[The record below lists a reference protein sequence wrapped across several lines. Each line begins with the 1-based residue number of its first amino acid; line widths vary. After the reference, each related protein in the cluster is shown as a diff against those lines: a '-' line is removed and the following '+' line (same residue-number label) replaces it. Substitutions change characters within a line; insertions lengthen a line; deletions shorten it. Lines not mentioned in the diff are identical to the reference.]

1 VSELVSFGE
10 LLCRRRRALD
20 LTQQQ
25 LAERVGCATTTIVKF
40 ENETRRPSREMA
52 ERLAEILQVSVVE
65 RAAFLQAARR
75 KEPAV
80 ARNSSTSDPE
90 LAAVQRPHVSALP
103 VPALPL
109 LGRDGEIAVLRDL
122 FRRPGCRLVTIVGPG
137 GIGKTR
143 LALQA
148 AAELAQQFVEGVAFV
163 GLASLASVD
172 ALLIAMAEATGCS
185 FEDTGDVRRQLV
197 DHLRPKRMLVLLD
210 SIEHL
215 LDHGAA
221 FDVVADLL
229 ERVPGLAL
237 LVTSRER
244 LSLQREWVF
253 ELQGLSTPPLP
264 RSSLDDA
271 TQDQIEVYPSASLFL
286 HHARRLRPGF
296 AATPAESAAIA
307 RICQAVEGLPLAIE
321 LSAAWTPTL
330 SCVEIADEIQSSI
343 DFLSAAV
350 RDLPPRHR
358 SMRVVF
364 DHSWR
369 LLAESEQQVMRRLA
383 VFRGGFTRK
392 AAEHVAGATLSQ
404 LSSLVAKSLV
414 RRTAEG
420 RYDLHELIGQYSTAQ
435 LKEAGEE
442 AVASHAHAE
451 YYLAFA
457 ANSLGRLQG
466 AGQRQALDDLHL
478 DLDNLRAAWNWAATH
493 GLVGPVRRAA
503 WAFWY
508 FLDLR
513 NLYREVADSFG
524 RAEQALVS
532 TQALSSGEAEIAIAQ
547 IRTWRAFAGF
557 RLGLVSEGRR
567 LLAESM
573 PVLRRQAAWAELAD
587 ALWVDGLLS
596 WLSGD
601 FGDAAQSLEESLTI
615 NQALARRWQLVFV
628 PLVLGA
634 VRHEQGVYAEA
645 YVLLRTGLDRCLEL
659 GVPRNTAFALGLLA
673 RTVRVL
679 GYQDDLHVLMAE
691 HLRLAA
697 EMDDRSAM
705 AFVMENMAL
714 AIQSG
719 DDPEAARLY
728 LRQAADIYVD
738 LGDMWSASRTLSY
751 AGQFELSQGN
761 VAEARQHFRRAL
773 QTAQAG
779 QSDTNLLDA
788 LVGLAEVAARQDAG
802 PLTYALALTVGQHP
816 ASNQSARDRAARLTG
831 DLAGRS
837 DVAVQAQTLSL
848 EDAVAAATRP

>member
-1 VSELVSFGE
+1 MSEFVSFGE
-10 LLCRRRRALD
+10 LLRRRRRAMD

-52 ERLAEILQVSVVE
+52 ERLAEILQVSTSE
-65 RAAFLQAARR
+65 RAAFLRAARR
-75 KEPAV
+75 KEPGA
-80 ARNSSTSDPE
+80 ARDSITIASEPLS
-90 LAAVQRPHVSALP
+90 AQRAHVPALP
-103 VPALPL
+103 VPMLPL
-109 LGRDGEIAVLRDL
+109 LGRDGEIAVLKEL
-122 FRRPGCRLVTIVGPG
+122 FNRPECRLVTIVGPG
-137 GIGKTR
+137 GIGKSR
-143 LALQA
+143 LALQV
-148 AAELAQQFVEGVAFV
+148 AAELAQQFIDGVAFV

-172 ALLIAMAEATGCS
+172 RLPIALAEATGCS
-185 FEDTGDVRRQLV
+185 FEDTGDVRSQLV
-197 DHLRPKRMLVLLD
+197 DYLRPKHLLVLLD

-215 LDHGAA
+215 LDDGASIEL
-221 FDVVADLL
+221 VANLL
-229 ERVPGLAL
+229 EQAPGLAL

-244 LSLQREWVF
+244 LNLQREWVF

-264 RSSLDDA
+264 RAPSDHA
-271 TQDQIEVYPSASLFL
+271 TQAQIEAYPSAGLFL

-296 AATPAESAAIA
+296 PVTPTDSAAIA

-330 SCVEIADEIQSSI
+330 SCVEIADEIQSGI

-358 SMRVVF
+358 SMRAVF

-369 LLAESEQQVMRRLA
+369 LLTEREQQVMRRLA
-383 VFRGGFTRK
+383 VFRGSFTRK

-414 RRTAEG
+414 RRTSEG
-420 RYDLHELIGQYSTAQ
+420 RYDLHELIGQYSAAQ

-442 AVASHAHAE
+442 IIASRAHAE

-457 ANSLGRLQG
+457 ANSLERLQG
-466 AGQRQALDDLHL
+466 ADQRQVMEDIHL

-493 GLVGPVRRAA
+493 GLVESVRRAA

-532 TQALSSGEAEIAIAQ
+532 TQALSSGETEVAIAQ

-557 RLGLVSEGRR
+557 RLGQVSEGRR
-567 LLAESM
+567 LLAESL
-573 PVLRRQAAWAELAD
+573 PTLRRRETQAELAD
-587 ALWVDGLLS
+587 ALWVYGLLS
-596 WLSGD
+596 WLSGE
-601 FGDAAQSLEESLTI
+601 FGDAARGLEESL
-615 NQALARRWQLVFV
+615 ALNLVLKRRWQLAFV

-634 VRHEQGVYAEA
+634 VRHEQGAYGEA

-673 RTVRVL
+673 RTVHVL
-679 GYQDDLHVLMAE
+679 GHRDDLQVLMAE
-691 HLRLAA
+691 HLRLAT

-728 LRQAADIYVD
+728 LRQAVDIYVD
-738 LGDMWSASRTLSY
+738 LGDMWSASRTLNY
-751 AGQFELSQGN
+751 AGQFELGQGN
-761 VAEARQHFRRAL
+761 VAEARLHFRRAL

-779 QSDTNLLDA
+779 QSDTNALDA
-788 LVGLAEVAARQDAG
+788 LAGLAEVAARQDAG
-802 PLTYALALTVGQHP
+802 AQAWALALTVHQHP
-816 ASNQSARDRAARLTG
+816 ASSQSARDRAARLTIA
-831 DLAGRS
+831 LAGGS
-837 DVAVQAQTLSL
+837 DVSVQARALSL
-848 EDAVAAATRP
+848 EDAVAAATRM